1 MRSVFLTL
9 LVFLGQNTFL
19 FADDR
24 PNILWITCEDTS
36 PHFGCYGDDFA
47 ITPNVDQLAEQGI
60 RYTNAFA
67 YTGVCA
73 PSRSCLITG
82 MYPLRLGSQNM
93 RSTATL
99 PKQIRCFTEYLRE
112 AGYYC
117 TNNSKEDY
125 NFKRPITAWDESSKK
140 AHWRNRKAGQPFF
153 SVFNFTVCHQSQI
166 FCSEKKYQSNTKR
179 LTDEQRHDLAEVFV
193 PPIHPDIPEF
203 RKEWARHYDNVTA
216 MDYQVGDVLQEL
228 KEDGLEENTIVF
240 FYSDHGTG
248 MPSVKMFAWG
258 PGLEVPLVIRFPKK
272 YEHLAPTQRGETT
285 DRLVSFVDFG
295 PTALSLAGVKIP
307 KHMQGRA
314 FLGEQQT
321 QPRDF
326 VFGGKE
332 RQAEC
337 IDTIRYV
344 RNHKFQYNRNFHP
357 ELPFGQYMS
366 YVWKHDSMKAWYAL
380 HQDGQL
386 NGPPAKFFAV
396 PKPIEELYDVQNDP
410 WQVNNLANE
419 PAYESVL
426 NQLRAELKSQ
436 MLAAGDLGL
445 LPEREMHSRSE
456 SSTPYEI
463 ATDSDLNAIEKLWN
477 AAADANQGDP
487 QNIPKLTQMLSSPD
501 SAIRWWGALGLVT
514 LREQAKPAEREL
526 ISALGDSSPD
536 VRIAAAEA
544 LAQLG
549 KVDLALPVLKKS
561 LSIDDPFVRLSAMN
575 LIQRIGSPAKSLIP
589 AIKKAG
595 MKSSQHKDVASYV
608 GRMVDYV
615 PEQLGE

>member
-1 MRSVFLTL
+1 
-9 LVFLGQNTFL
+9 
-19 FADDR
+19 
-24 PNILWITCEDTS
+24 
-36 PHFGCYGDDFA
+36 
-47 ITPNVDQLAEQGI
+47 
-60 RYTNAFA
+60 
-67 YTGVCA
+67 
-73 PSRSCLITG
+73 
-82 MYPLRLGSQNM
+82 
-93 RSTATL
+93 
-99 PKQIRCFTEYLRE
+99 
-112 AGYYC
+112 
-117 TNNSKEDY
+117 
-125 NFKRPITAWDESSKK
+125 
-140 AHWRNRKAGQPFF
+140 
-153 SVFNFTVCHQSQI
+153 
-166 FCSEKKYQSNTKR
+166 
-179 LTDEQRHDLAEVFV
+179 
-193 PPIHPDIPEF
+193 
-203 RKEWARHYDNVTA
+203 
-216 MDYQVGDVLQEL
+216 
-228 KEDGLEENTIVF
+228 
-240 FYSDHGTG
+240 
-248 MPSVKMFAWG
+248 
-258 PGLEVPLVIRFPKK
+258 
-272 YEHLAPTQRGETT
+272 
-285 DRLVSFVDFG
+285 
-295 PTALSLAGVKIP
+295 
-307 KHMQGRA
+307 
-314 FLGEQQT
+314 
-321 QPRDF
+321 
-326 VFGGKE
+326 
-332 RQAEC
+332 
-337 IDTIRYV
+337 
-344 RNHKFQYNRNFHP
+344 
-357 ELPFGQYMS
+357 MS

-487 QNIPKLTQMLSSPD
+487 QNIPKLTHMLSSPD